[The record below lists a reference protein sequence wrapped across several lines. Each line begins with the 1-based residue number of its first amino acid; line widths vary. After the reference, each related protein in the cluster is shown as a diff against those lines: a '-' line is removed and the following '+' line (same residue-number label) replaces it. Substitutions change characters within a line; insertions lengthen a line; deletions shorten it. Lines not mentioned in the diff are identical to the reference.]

1 MVHFPFYR
9 KSRIMKPIKVLELS
23 EVDRLK
29 LEKGYHNG
37 PTHSFRIR
45 CKSIL
50 LKSEGKSAPK
60 IAEMLEV
67 TVPTVYA
74 WVKRYEENGIKGLE
88 TRPGQGRKPIM
99 DCSDEEAV
107 RKAIEEDRQSVSK
120 AREAWQNATGKEASD
135 ITFKRFFRNIGARYK
150 RIRKRPRGKPSPQL
164 YAYKKEKLQELEEL
178 DSKGELVLYYADE
191 SHVCTN
197 GYVPYGWQ
205 FKNEDVYIPSEKAAR
220 LNIFGMITKRNQY
233 KGFTTKESINADKIV
248 DYLDRFS
255 FNVTKKTVIVLDNA
269 SVHRNRKVKEL
280 RKIWENRGLF
290 LVYLPPYSPEL
301 NPAEILWRILKGKWI
316 RPIDYETTDSLFY
329 CTNRALASVGTNLFV
344 NYSYL

>member
-1 MVHFPFYR
+1 
-9 KSRIMKPIKVLELS
+9 MKPIKVLELS

-50 LKSEGKSAPK
+50 LKSEGKSAPQ

-120 AREAWQNATGKEASD
+120 AREAWQNATGKETS
-135 ITFKRFFRNIGARYK
+135 G
-150 RIRKRPRGKPSPQL
+150 GC
-164 YAYKKEKLQELEEL
+164 KLNC
-178 DSKGELVLYYADE
+178 V
-191 SHVCTN
+191 
-197 GYVPYGWQ
+197 
-205 FKNEDVYIPSEKAAR
+205 KAC
-220 LNIFGMITKRNQY
+220 
-233 KGFTTKESINADKIV
+233 S
-248 DYLDRFS
+248 
-255 FNVTKKTVIVLDNA
+255 
-269 SVHRNRKVKEL
+269 
-280 RKIWENRGLF
+280 
-290 LVYLPPYSPEL
+290 
-301 NPAEILWRILKGKWI
+301 
-316 RPIDYETTDSLFY
+316 
-329 CTNRALASVGTNLFV
+329 
-344 NYSYL
+344 